1 MEIKVSEALRLKVC
15 KTLRQQSKTMSHSN
29 SAGCLLDD
37 VEKIKKNCAR
47 YFLNNC
53 RENRTER
60 SRNAYSTITAR
71 HLSDNCREG
80 QIQIKGREM
89 FTQNHKENQTL
100 SEQNAQSSRR
110 RFNTERAK
118 CLLYNRREDEIGS
131 ARDINVTIAE
141 TNKPTVF
148 LTPK

>member
-1 MEIKVSEALRLKVC
+1 
-15 KTLRQQSKTMSHSN
+15 MSHSN
-29 SAGCLLDD
+29 SAGCLLND

-71 HLSDNCREG
+71 HLSDNCRQS

-89 FTQNHKENQTL
+89 FIQKSQRESTL

-110 RFNTERAK
+110 RLNTERAK
-118 CLLYNRREDEIGS
+118 CLLNNRREDEIGS
-131 ARDINVTIAE
+131 ARDINVTITE

>member
-29 SAGCLLDD
+29 SAGCLLND

-53 RENRTER
+53 RENRAER

-80 QIQIKGREM
+80 QIQKVGKCSLK
-89 FTQNHKENQTL
+89 NHKENQTL
-100 SEQNAQSSRR
+100 SEQNAQSSWR

-118 CLLYNRREDEIGS
+118 CLLNNRREDEIGS

>member
-1 MEIKVSEALRLKVC
+1 MEIKVRETLRLKVC
-15 KTLRQQSKTMSHSN
+15 KTLRQQSQTMSHSK
-29 SAGCLLDD
+29 SAGCLLND

-60 SRNAYSTITAR
+60 LRNAYSTITAR

-80 QIQIKGREM
+80 QIQIKG
-89 FTQNHKENQTL
+89 QTR

-118 CLLYNRREDEIGS
+118 CLLNNRREDEIGS

-148 LTPK
+148 LTPT